1 MSTPHVGSSTPLMN
15 VNVVAR
21 NSRQTASS
29 INRTPK
35 SSIPQPGRIMS
46 DNDRSASNNGFNNT
60 TSYKGNLASS
70 RSLFGK
76 GKIKPTFGMT
86 VSNVK
91 TVRVYNN
98 HTDQV
103 DKYQPQKLN
112 NFTNLMMYSNNN
124 RV

>member
-1 MSTPHVGSSTPLMN
+1 MN
-15 VNVVAR
+15 MNPVAR
-21 NSRQTASS
+21 NSQQTASS

-46 DNDRSASNNGFNNT
+46 DNDRSVSNNGYNNSST
-60 TSYKGNLASS
+60 NKGNLASS

-103 DKYQPQKLN
+103 DK
-112 NFTNLMMYSNNN
+112 F
-124 RV
+124 

>member
-1 MSTPHVGSSTPLMN
+1 
-15 VNVVAR
+15 
-21 NSRQTASS
+21 
-29 INRTPK
+29 
-35 SSIPQPGRIMS
+35 MS

-91 TVRVYNN
+91 TVRLYNN

-124 RV
+124 REGSEQLRGQWPGHATQPVGKEQPQNA